1 MKKMLETRER
11 KRKSMNDIILEKEY
25 FSPKV
30 HFKKRPSS
38 GIPMKNPPAKA
49 REASKTV
56 IESKPKHKITSL
68 ADKDVPYP
76 H

>member
-1 MKKMLETRER
+1 MKKMLETREH

-38 GIPMKNPPAKA
+38 GIPMKNPPVKT
-49 REASKTV
+49 RDLSKTV
-56 IESKPKHKITSL
+56 IDSKPKHKITSL
-68 ADKDVPYP
+68 AGKDVPY
-76 H
+76 